1 MRVLVSSTFL
11 VIAIATPALSQ
22 AQESGTGLLV
32 LPAQEFERIEEA
44 PVATRGPLP
53 PSATLEAFFP
63 KARSQGGRGSCTA
76 FAAAY
81 SKSYRINLAKSNQED
96 FDKFLQSP
104 AYIYSALTNGKCDS
118 GTYIHEALQFLRA
131 RGSVDWS
138 EFPYS
143 ENSCPDW
150 RAVLRLASNNS
161 YTAFRLSSNS
171 EKSLIQIKSAIADGN
186 PVIVSISACEEFNR
200 PQAGKVIRK
209 LIDNG
214 KCGPHA
220 VLAVGYDDQNQ
231 ALRIFNSW
239 GNGWGDDGKIWMG
252 YKVFTARSL
261 NQSFVDFGPEK
272 STWSNDIPIWAR
284 NDASVVPSVEVA
296 TPAILTASAT
306 DVPSTKLSPE
316 ILARSIRTNIAPS
329 SEKMSSWSIWLNLP
343 KPLST
348 QVKRVEYEFDH
359 PTFIN
364 PKKSI
369 PQSSIFLAQWKGWG
383 CVDRAKVT
391 AVLTD
396 ESRVQSDFNFCAA
409 AGRNNDAII
418 KVAAIA
424 DRAKQSGDSSSE
436 SIQDFAAR
444 FLIDEKFA
452 ETRAPELI
460 RVMEARV
467 FKNVT
472 KYQVTDRQVTRSEAV
487 KMVAEK
493 ISPPFKVSYEPSRT
507 TGYYVCINST
517 SRKDGTCSSGRA
529 ALSVDDGDGAM
540 RVVAVVVRSK

>member
-1 MRVLVSSTFL
+1 VRVSVSSTFL
-11 VIAIATPALSQ
+11 AVAIATPTLAQ

-32 LPAQEFERIEEA
+32 LPTQEFERIQEA

-63 KARSQGGRGSCTA
+63 KARSQGVRGSCTA

-81 SKSYRINLAKSNQED
+81 SKSYRINLAKSHQGD
-96 FDKFLQSP
+96 SDRFLQSP

-118 GTYIHEALQFLRA
+118 GTYIHEALQFLRK
-131 RGSVDWS
+131 RGSVDWN

-150 RAVLRLASNNS
+150 RAVLRLASHNS
-161 YTAFRLSSNS
+161 YTAFRLSSNTA
-171 EKSLIQIKSAIADGN
+171 KSLIQIKSAIADGN
-186 PVIVSISACEEFNR
+186 PVIVSIFACGEFNR

-209 LIDNG
+209 LIDEG

-220 VLAVGYDDQNQ
+220 VLAVGYDDANQ

-239 GNGWGDDGKIWMG
+239 GSDWGDDGKIWMD
-252 YKVFTARSL
+252 YKVFVARSL
-261 NQSFVDFGPEK
+261 NQSFVDFGPQE
-272 STWSNDIPIWAR
+272 STWSNKTPIWAED
-284 NDASVVPSVEVA
+284 DASVVPSVAVA
-296 TPAILTASAT
+296 APAAPAASAT
-306 DVPSTKLSPE
+306 EPPGTTLSPE

-329 SEKMSSWSIWLNLP
+329 ADKISNWSIWLNLP
-343 KPLST
+343 KPLSA

-364 PKKSI
+364 PKRSI

-396 ESRVQSDFNFCAA
+396 GSRVQSDFNFCATV
-409 AGRNNDAII
+409 GRNNDAII
-418 KVAAIA
+418 KIAAIA
-424 DRAKQSGDSSSE
+424 DRTGASGSSTSE
-436 SIQDFAAR
+436 NIQDFAVR
-444 FLIDEKFA
+444 FLTDEKFA

-460 RVMEARV
+460 KIIETRVIE
-467 FKNVT
+467 KVT
-472 KYQVTDRQVTRSEAV
+472 KFKVSDRQVTRSEAV
-487 KMVAEK
+487 KMVAGE
-493 ISPPFKVSYEPSRT
+493 IAPPFKISYQPSRT
-507 TGYYVCINST
+507 TGYYVCINSA

-529 ALSVDDGDGAM
+529 ALSVDNEGGPMSVDAI
-540 RVVAVVVRSK
+540 VVRSK